1 MIYERIFGGNIMEH
15 FKRGVFLTLI
25 GGTCWGFSGAS
36 GQFLFTHYQA
46 NPMWLTSMRMCF
58 AGLLITLFGALTQ
71 KEAMKRLV
79 SQKKDLLKTFGFGF
93 VLMLCQFTYLQAIN
107 TSNAGTATV
116 LQYLSPIYIM
126 IFVCF
131 TSKRLPNK
139 IEALCIVLALG
150 GAFVIATHGRLNG
163 LALTPTGLFWGIFC
177 GFTAAAYSIYPKRLM
192 AVYGSVP
199 VTGIGMLF
207 GGIVLLCAG
216 KTWTLVPALD
226 LAGVL
231 ATIGIIVIGTA
242 VAFTLYLQGVVDIGP
257 VKASMIASIE
267 PVSATLFAFV
277 WLSTPFKGIDLIGFA
292 MILVT
297 IFLLALPSDQ
307 VSNS

>member
-1 MIYERIFGGNIMEH
+1 MEH
-15 FKRGVFLTLI
+15 FKRGVLLTLI

-79 SQKKDLLKTFGFGF
+79 SQKKDLIKTFGFGF

-107 TSNAGTATV
+107 TSNAGTASV

-126 IFVCF
+126 IFVCL

-163 LALTPTGLFWGIFC
+163 LALTPTGLFWGIAC
-177 GFTAAAYSIYPKRLM
+177 GFTSAAYSIYPKRLM

-207 GGIVLLCAG
+207 GGVVLLCAG
-216 KTWTLVPALD
+216 KTWTLAPA
-226 LAGVL
+226 
-231 ATIGIIVIGTA
+231 
-242 VAFTLYLQGVVDIGP
+242 LYLQGVVDIGP
-257 VKASMIASIE
+257 IKASMIASIE

-277 WLSTPFKGIDLIGFA
+277 WLSTPFKGIDLVGFA

>member
-1 MIYERIFGGNIMEH
+1 MKY
-15 FKRGVFLTLI
+15 FKRGVLLTLI

-36 GQFLFTHYQA
+36 GQFLFTYYQA
-46 NPMWLTSMRMCF
+46 NPLWLTSMRMCF
-58 AGLLITLFGALTQ
+58 AGLLITLFGVFTQ
-71 KEAMKRLV
+71 KESMKRLV

-116 LQYLSPIYIM
+116 LQYLSPISIM
-126 IFVCF
+126 IVVCL
-131 TSKRLPNK
+131 TLKRLPNK
-139 IEALCIVLALG
+139 VELLCIILALG
-150 GAFVIATHGRLNG
+150 GAFVIATHGHPNS
-163 LALTPTGLFWGIFC
+163 LALTPTGLFWGITC
-177 GFTAAAYSIYPKRLM
+177 GFTSAAYSIYPKRLM

-216 KTWTLVPALD
+216 KTWTLAPALD

-277 WLSTPFKGIDLIGFA
+277 WL
-292 MILVT
+292 
-297 IFLLALPSDQ
+297 
-307 VSNS
+307 

>member
-1 MIYERIFGGNIMEH
+1 MEH
-15 FKRGVFLTLI
+15 FKRGVLLTLI

-150 GAFVIATHGRLNG
+150 GAFVIWWYCAIMCRQDMDSCTCIRLSWSTCDNRYYSHWYSCC
-163 LALTPTGLFWGIFC
+163 LYIVFTGSC
-177 GFTAAAYSIYPKRLM
+177 RY
-192 AVYGSVP
+192 
-199 VTGIGMLF
+199 
-207 GGIVLLCAG
+207 
-216 KTWTLVPALD
+216 WTCQSKYD
-226 LAGVL
+226 CK
-231 ATIGIIVIGTA
+231 
-242 VAFTLYLQGVVDIGP
+242 Y
-257 VKASMIASIE
+257 
-267 PVSATLFAFV
+267 
-277 WLSTPFKGIDLIGFA
+277 
-292 MILVT
+292 
-297 IFLLALPSDQ
+297 
-307 VSNS
+307 

>member
-1 MIYERIFGGNIMEH
+1 MKY
-15 FKRGVFLTLI
+15 FKRGVLLTLI

-46 NPMWLTSMRMCF
+46 NPVWLTSMRMCF
-58 AGLLITLFGALTQ
+58 AGLFITLFGILTQ
-71 KEAMKRLV
+71 KEAMKRLM
-79 SQKKDLLKTFGFGF
+79 SYKKDLLKTLIFGI

-116 LQYLSPIYIM
+116 LQYLSPVYIM
-126 IFVCF
+126 IFICF
-131 TSKRLPNK
+131 TLKRLPNK
-139 IEALCIVLALG
+139 IEALCIILALG
-150 GAFVIATHGRLNG
+150 GAFVIATHGHLNG
-163 LALTPTGLFWGIFC
+163 LALTPMGLFWGIAC

-192 AVYGSVP
+192 SVYGSVP

-207 GGIVLLCAG
+207 GGIVLLCFG
-216 KTWTLVPALD
+216 QTWTLAPALD

-231 ATIGIIVIGTA
+231 ATTGIIVIGTA

-277 WLSTPFKGIDLIGFA
+277 WLSTPFKSIDLLGFA
-292 MILVT
+292 MIIAT
-297 IFLLALPSDQ
+297 IFLLALPTGSI
-307 VSNS
+307 SNS